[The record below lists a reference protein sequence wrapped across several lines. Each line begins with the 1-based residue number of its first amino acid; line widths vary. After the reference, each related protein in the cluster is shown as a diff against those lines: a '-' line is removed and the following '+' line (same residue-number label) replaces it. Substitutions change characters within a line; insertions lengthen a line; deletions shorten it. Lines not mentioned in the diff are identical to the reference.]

1 MIRVY
6 FVFYFLRPY
15 LPTLLLSFL
24 DMISNQDPA
33 LAEKLQKLWRQS
45 EERQVQAQAARG
57 HYGYLDLTAIGI
69 ETDALKMI
77 PEERARSLGVAAFQY
92 RNNMVALAVEDMSK
106 GEVRSLI
113 DEFARRGILARPF
126 LVSRQSLE
134 HAWSSYKYI
143 PKETKEIASRVDI
156 KEQKVTDLQSE
167 LTSVA
172 KVAEALLPIM
182 MKTVAIGDLMEIV
195 LTGALTNRASDIH
208 FESGEHVGRLRY
220 RIDGVLRDVTPSIP
234 MRVYQLIVS
243 RIKLLSNLRLNVTNV
258 AQDGRFT
265 IGLGGIEVELRTS
278 IIPSEFG
285 ETVVLRVLDPR
296 AIALSLGDLGL
307 RPDDKKIIEAELKA
321 PNGMILNTGPTG
333 SGKTTTLYAFLRS
346 VANAQ
351 TKIITIEDPIEYHV
365 KGIEQTQVDV
375 EAGYTFSNGLQAIMR
390 QDPDVI
396 LVGEIRDKDTAA
408 IAVQAALTGHLVF
421 STLHTNSA
429 SGVIPR
435 LLDLEAPIT
444 SIGPA
449 LNLIIAQRL
458 VRKLCEQ
465 CKQKIEITAELEKN
479 IKLFTENLPSRV
491 DKSNL
496 NSKELYGAPSGEN
509 SCSACEGVGY
519 KGRVAI
525 FELLQTGSKIESL
538 IRSHAGEGEITE
550 FAKKQGMVTL
560 QQDGILK
567 ALMGVTSLAEV
578 EAVTGP
584 ISFA

>member
-1 MIRVY
+1 
-6 FVFYFLRPY
+6 
-15 LPTLLLSFL
+15 
-24 DMISNQDPA
+24 MISNQDPA
-33 LAEKLQKLWRQS
+33 LDEKLQKLWRQS
-45 EERQVQAQAARG
+45 QERQVQAQAARG
-57 HYGYLDLTAIGI
+57 HYGYLDLTSLGI
-69 ETDALKMI
+69 ETDALKMV
-77 PEERARSLGVAAFQY
+77 PEEKARELSVAAFQF
-92 RNNMVALAVEDMSK
+92 RNNIVALAVGDMGNPK
-106 GEVRSLI
+106 VHMLI
-113 DEFARRGILARPF
+113 DEFARRGIVARPF

-134 HAWSSYKYI
+134 YAWNSYKYV

-156 KEQKVTDLQSE
+156 KEQKVTDLKSE
-167 LTSVA
+167 LTSLA
-172 KVAEALLPIM
+172 KVAEALLPVM

-195 LTGALTNRASDIH
+195 LTGALNNRASDIH

-234 MRVYQLIVS
+234 MRVYQLIIS
-243 RIKLLSNLRLNVTNV
+243 RIKLLSNLRLNVTNIS
-258 AQDGRFT
+258 QDGRFT
-265 IGLGGIEVELRTS
+265 IGLGGVEVELRTS

-285 ETVVLRVLDPR
+285 ETVVMRVLDPK
-296 AIALSLGDLGL
+296 AIELTLADLGL
-307 RPDDKKIIEAELKA
+307 RPDDKKIIEDELKA

-346 VANAQ
+346 VANSE

-375 EAGYTFSNGLQAIMR
+375 EAGYTFANGLQAMMR

-429 SGVIPR
+429 AGVIPR

-458 VRKLCEQ
+458 VRKLCAQ
-465 CKQKIEITAELEKN
+465 CKQKVEVTPELDKN
-479 IKLFTENLPSRV
+479 IQMFLGGLPSRV
-491 DKSNL
+491 DKSSFNT
-496 NSKELYGAPSGEN
+496 KELYGAPSGDN
-509 SCSACEGVGY
+509 SCQACEGVGY

-525 FELLQTGSKIESL
+525 FELLRADEKIESL
-538 IRSHAGEGEITE
+538 IREHAGEGRITE
-550 FAKKQGMVTL
+550 FAKTQGMVTL

-567 ALMGVTSLAEV
+567 ALSGMTSFAEV

-584 ISFA
+584 ILFS

>member
-1 MIRVY
+1 
-6 FVFYFLRPY
+6 
-15 LPTLLLSFL
+15 
-24 DMISNQDPA
+24 MISNQDPA
-33 LAEKLQKLWRQS
+33 LDEKLQKLWRQS
-45 EERQVQAQAARG
+45 QERQVQAQAARG
-57 HYGYLDLTAIGI
+57 HYGYLDLTSLGI
-69 ETDALKMI
+69 ETDALKLI
-77 PEERARSLGVAAFQY
+77 PEERARALNVASFQF
-92 RNNMVALAVEDMSK
+92 RNNIVALAVGDMGNPK
-106 GEVRSLI
+106 VQMLI
-113 DEFARRGILARPF
+113 DEFARRGIVARPF

-134 HAWSSYKYI
+134 YAWSSYKYV
-143 PKETKEIASRVDI
+143 PKENKEISSRVDI
-156 KEQKVTDLQSE
+156 KEQKVTDLKSE
-167 LTSVA
+167 LTSLA
-172 KVAEALLPIM
+172 KVAEALLPVM

-195 LTGALTNRASDIH
+195 LTGALNNRASDIH

-243 RIKLLSNLRLNVTNV
+243 RIKLLSNLRLNVTNI

-265 IGLGGIEVELRTS
+265 IGLGGVEVELRTS

-285 ETVVLRVLDPR
+285 ETVVMRVLDPK
-296 AIALSLGDLGL
+296 AIELTLGDLGL
-307 RPDDKKIIEAELKA
+307 RADDKKIIEDELKA

-346 VANAQ
+346 VANPE

-375 EAGYTFSNGLQAIMR
+375 EAGYTFANGLQAMMR

-429 SGVIPR
+429 AGVIPR

-458 VRKLCEQ
+458 VRKLCAQ
-465 CKQKIEITAELEKN
+465 CKQKVEMTPELDKS
-479 IKLFTENLPSRV
+479 IQMFLAGLPGRV
-491 DKSNL
+491 DKSSFNT
-496 NSKELYGAPSGEN
+496 KELYGAPSGDN
-509 SCSACEGVGY
+509 SCQACEGVGY

-525 FELLQTGSKIESL
+525 FELLRADEKIEGL
-538 IRSHAGEGEITE
+538 IREHAGEGQITE

-567 ALMGVTSLAEV
+567 ALAGVTSFAEV

-584 ISFA
+584 IVFG

>member
-1 MIRVY
+1 
-6 FVFYFLRPY
+6 
-15 LPTLLLSFL
+15 
-24 DMISNQDPA
+24 
-33 LAEKLQKLWRQS
+33 
-45 EERQVQAQAARG
+45 
-57 HYGYLDLTAIGI
+57 
-69 ETDALKMI
+69 
-77 PEERARSLGVAAFQY
+77 
-92 RNNMVALAVEDMSK
+92 
-106 GEVRSLI
+106 
-113 DEFARRGILARPF
+113 
-126 LVSRQSLE
+126 
-134 HAWSSYKYI
+134 AWSSYKYV

-156 KEQKVTDLQSE
+156 KQQKVTDLKTA

-172 KVAEALLPIM
+172 KVAEALLPVM
-182 MKTVAIGDLMEIV
+182 LKTVAIGDLMEIV
-195 LTGALTNRASDIH
+195 LTGALNNRASDIH

-243 RIKLLSNLRLNVTNV
+243 RIKLLSNLRLNVTNIS
-258 AQDGRFT
+258 QDGRFT
-265 IGLGGIEVELRTS
+265 IGLGGTEIELRTS

-285 ETVVLRVLDPR
+285 ETVVMRVLDPK
-296 AIALSLGDLGL
+296 AIELTLSDLGL
-307 RPDDKKIIEAELKA
+307 RPDDRAIIEAELKA

-346 VANAQ
+346 VANPE

-375 EAGYTFSNGLQAIMR
+375 EAGYTFANGLQAIMR

-429 SGVIPR
+429 TGVIPR

-458 VRKLCEQ
+458 VRKLCAQ
-465 CKQKIEITAELEKN
+465 CKQKIEMTPELDKN
-479 IKLFTENLPSRV
+479 IQMFLQGLPSRIE
-491 DKSNL
+491 KSSFK
-496 NSKELYGAPSGEN
+496 SKELYGAPPGDN

-525 FELLQTGSKIESL
+525 FELLRADEKIESL
-538 IRSHAGEGEITE
+538 IRAHAGEGQIAE
-550 FAKKQGMVTL
+550 FAKQQGMVTL

-567 ALMGVTSLAEV
+567 ALSGVTSLAEV
-578 EAVTGP
+578 ETVTGP
-584 ISFA
+584 ILFI